1 MTKQVELALLYAKE
15 GSDQLER
22 DKRAVIRVPLYR
34 WGGAQYFCHMTIGQ
48 TMFRMLLDTGSPS
61 IWVPS
66 DRVDRSL
73 WVGKNLLSQD
83 PTTSLQI
90 SRELF
95 YEKYG
100 SGEICG
106 LKATVDINLGGILI
120 REVPFGLVMDATRE
134 VYEEP
139 VDGYIGLGRPT
150 ICPDNT
156 NPLHLVVREKGLM
169 SGEFGFEFQDS
180 GATFMM
186 GDNLEQVLSPAR
198 ITYVDVVEGPYWEAR
213 ISRILVSIMRFTTE
227 EHRMIFD
234 TGTHTIVLPEDI
246 HMAINQ
252 VLGISM
258 LVDGSYV
265 FRCEMLPSMPPI
277 TFQIQGKTFEIA
289 STQYTKQTTV
299 NGDAMCA
306 TRFINKTA
314 DLPVGI
320 ILGMSFLHSFQMIF
334 DDQAG
339 RVGFAPR
346 QGRSS
351 IV

>member
-1 MTKQVELALLYAKE
+1 MMVCRISE

-66 DRVDRSL
+66 DR
-73 WVGKNLLSQD
+73 
-83 PTTSLQI
+83 
-90 SRELF
+90 
-95 YEKYG
+95 
-100 SGEICG
+100 
-106 LKATVDINLGGILI
+106 LGNMLI
-120 REVPFGLVMDATRE
+120 RNVPFGLVFEGTE
-134 VYEEP
+134 GVYTEP
-139 VDGYIGLGRPT
+139 VDGYIGLGRRRLSPG
-150 ICPDNT
+150 NT
-156 NPLHLVVREKGLM
+156 DPVFHFLRQQGLM
-169 SGEFGFEFQDS
+169 SGNFGFQFTDNDTS
-180 GATFMM
+180 FMM
-186 GDNLEQVLSPAR
+186 GDNLEQILSPAPM
-198 ITYVDVVEGPYWEAR
+198 TYVDVVEGPYWETR
-213 ISRILVSIMRFTTE
+213 IQWIFICDTGFSTE
-227 EHRMIFD
+227 DYRMIFD